1 MSKWSKEDKSI
12 YNNSE
17 VFKELEKAT
26 IDNIYRLDIISK
38 KSNLNPQTI
47 KDIGNAAKEALPA
60 IKELKQNINS
70 AKDHESESDNV
81 SNDDL
86 KDNVVQELEKI
97 KEAALKE
104 GNKKLAYHVER
115 TLEEI
120 LSVEVPWKY

>member
-104 GNKKLAYHVER
+104 GNKKLVYHVER

-120 LSVEVPWKY
+120 LSVEVP

>member
-120 LSVEVPWKY
+120 LSVEVP

>member
-104 GNKKLAYHVER
+104 GNKKLVYHVER